1 MLNEMGTLTADWIAS
16 HNASDAVALET
27 RVHVT
32 LVLDCVD
39 DTTSYAP
46 ANAGAPPVFPTT
58 VLNPL
63 GLVIDVVPPS
73 ATSVIIMSLAFEVE
87 TVQATELS
95 EFCVASFGA
104 PAFVSYGVA
113 VLAPLTPNMKAL
125 TLAPALVVI
134 LIGSLVKADVETA

>member
-1 MLNEMGTLTADWIAS
+1 
-16 HNASDAVALET
+16 
-27 RVHVT
+27 
-32 LVLDCVD
+32 
-39 DTTSYAP
+39 
-46 ANAGAPPVFPTT
+46 
-58 VLNPL
+58 
-63 GLVIDVVPPS
+63 
-73 ATSVIIMSLAFEVE
+73 MSLAFEVE